1 MQPNNVNT
9 VLTETFNNF
18 IYSVGNFIPSF
29 LSGLIILVIGI
40 IIATFLKQIVIE
52 LFKFINLDAILKKYG
67 VPDKREGVD
76 WTNVIAELVR
86 WFVIILFLIPTV
98 DAWHLG
104 QFVQVLNSLFL
115 YLPNVF
121 VAVLLL
127 MVGFVVA
134 RLAHDVVLAS
144 VTGVSKDSART
155 IAMVARWAV
164 LVFVFLV
171 ALNQLGIAS
180 DLIRILFTGFV
191 AMIAIAG
198 GLAFGLGGQDTAR
211 DLLEKFRK
219 KVS

>member
-1 MQPNNVNT
+1 MQPNNVNQ

-18 IYSVGNFIPSF
+18 LYSVGSFVPSF
-29 LSGLIILVIGI
+29 LSGLIILIIGI
-40 IIATFLKQIVIE
+40 IIATFLRQIVVE
-52 LFKFINLDAILKKYG
+52 LFKFINLDSILKKYG
-67 VPDKREGVD
+67 VPDKKEGVD
-76 WTNVIAELVR
+76 WVNVIAELVR

-127 MVGFVVA
+127 MVGFVIA
-134 RLAHDVVLAS
+134 RLVHDLVLAS
-144 VTGVSKDSART
+144 VQGVSKESART
-155 IAMVARWAV
+155 VAMIARWSV
-164 LVFVFLV
+164 LVFVLLV

-198 GLAFGLGGQDTAR
+198 GLAFGLGGQETAR